1 LGSVGYHRLKPFS
14 HKRLPFRHK
23 NCLTQTGLVYKCPS
37 KPENPLAAGME
48 ELMNA
53 TAIQER
59 EESEIVAQPEDQEAS
74 SWKTNLNTLKAVV
87 LQLLCDLQRVEEV
100 NTLSIESGFDFY
112 EEVSR
117 FEIDLI
123 KRALVQTGGN
133 QVRAARLLKLNVTT
147 LNSKIKRHNITLT
160 GFSNVYP
167 LVDASKLTDRQ
178 HV

>member
-1 LGSVGYHRLKPFS
+1 
-14 HKRLPFRHK
+14 
-23 NCLTQTGLVYKCPS
+23 
-37 KPENPLAAGME
+37 
-48 ELMNA
+48 MNA

-59 EESEIVAQPEDQEAS
+59 EASEVVAQVEENDEAT
-74 SWKTNLNTLKAVV
+74 SWRSNLNTLKEVV
-87 LQLLCDLQRVEEV
+87 LQLLNDLQRVEEV
-100 NTLSIESGFDFY
+100 NALSIESGFDFY
-112 EEVSR
+112 QEVSR

-160 GFSNVYP
+160 GLSNIYP
-167 LVDASKLTDRQ
+167 LVDASKVVERQ

>member
-1 LGSVGYHRLKPFS
+1 
-14 HKRLPFRHK
+14 
-23 NCLTQTGLVYKCPS
+23 
-37 KPENPLAAGME
+37 
-48 ELMNA
+48 MNS

-59 EESEIVAQPEDQEAS
+59 EEREALAQPEENSEAS
-74 SWKTNLNTLKAVV
+74 SWKSNLDSLKELV

-100 NTLSIESGFDFY
+100 NALNIESGFDFY
-112 EEVSR
+112 QEVSR

-147 LNSKIKRHNITLT
+147 LNSKIKRHNISLT

-167 LVDASKLTDRQ
+167 LVDASKIAERQ

>member
-1 LGSVGYHRLKPFS
+1 
-14 HKRLPFRHK
+14 
-23 NCLTQTGLVYKCPS
+23 
-37 KPENPLAAGME
+37 
-48 ELMNA
+48 MNS

-59 EESEIVAQPEDQEAS
+59 EEPAAVARPDEIDEAS
-74 SWKTNLNTLKAVV
+74 VWKNNLNSLKELV

-100 NTLSIESGFDFY
+100 NAINIESGFDFY

-123 KRALVQTGGN
+123 KRALLKTGGN

-147 LNSKIKRHNITLT
+147 LNSKIKRHNISLT

-167 LVDASKLTDRQ
+167 LVDASKLAERQ
-178 HV
+178 HM

>member
-1 LGSVGYHRLKPFS
+1 
-14 HKRLPFRHK
+14 
-23 NCLTQTGLVYKCPS
+23 
-37 KPENPLAAGME
+37 
-48 ELMNA
+48 MNS

-59 EESEIVAQPEDQEAS
+59 EEPAAVARPDEIDEAS
-74 SWKTNLNTLKAVV
+74 AWKNNLNSLKELV

-100 NTLSIESGFDFY
+100 NAINIESGFDFY

-123 KRALVQTGGN
+123 KRALLKTGGN

-147 LNSKIKRHNITLT
+147 LNSKIKRHNISLT

-167 LVDASKLTDRQ
+167 LVDASKLAERQ
-178 HV
+178 HM

>member
-1 LGSVGYHRLKPFS
+1 
-14 HKRLPFRHK
+14 
-23 NCLTQTGLVYKCPS
+23 
-37 KPENPLAAGME
+37 
-48 ELMNA
+48 MNS

-59 EESEIVAQPEDQEAS
+59 EEPEVVAQIDENNEAT
-74 SWKTNLNTLKAVV
+74 SWKSNLNTLKEVV

-100 NTLSIESGFDFY
+100 NARSIESGFDFY

-167 LVDASKLTDRQ
+167 LVDASKVADRP

>member
-1 LGSVGYHRLKPFS
+1 
-14 HKRLPFRHK
+14 
-23 NCLTQTGLVYKCPS
+23 
-37 KPENPLAAGME
+37 
-48 ELMNA
+48 MNSTA
-53 TAIQER
+53 TQER
-59 EESEIVAQPEDQEAS
+59 EEPEAVAQIDENNEAT
-74 SWKTNLNTLKAVV
+74 SWKSNLNTLKEVV

-100 NTLSIESGFDFY
+100 NARSIENGFDFY
-112 EEVSR
+112 QEVSR

-160 GFSNVYP
+160 GFGNVYP
-167 LVDASKLTDRQ
+167 LVDASKVAERP

>member
-1 LGSVGYHRLKPFS
+1 
-14 HKRLPFRHK
+14 
-23 NCLTQTGLVYKCPS
+23 
-37 KPENPLAAGME
+37 
-48 ELMNA
+48 MNS

-59 EESEIVAQPEDQEAS
+59 EEPEAVARPDEIDEAS
-74 SWKTNLNTLKAVV
+74 AWKNNLNSLKELV

-100 NTLSIESGFDFY
+100 NAINIESGFDFY

-123 KRALVQTGGN
+123 KRALLKTGGN

-147 LNSKIKRHNITLT
+147 LNSKIKRHNISLT

-167 LVDASKLTDRQ
+167 LVDASKLAERQ
-178 HV
+178 HM

>member
-1 LGSVGYHRLKPFS
+1 
-14 HKRLPFRHK
+14 
-23 NCLTQTGLVYKCPS
+23 
-37 KPENPLAAGME
+37 
-48 ELMNA
+48 MNA

-59 EESEIVAQPEDQEAS
+59 EEPEVVAQPEENQEATT
-74 SWKTNLNTLKAVV
+74 WKSNLNSLKEVV

-100 NTLSIESGFDFY
+100 NALNIESGFDFY

-147 LNSKIKRHNITLT
+147 LNSKIKRHNISLT

-167 LVDASKLTDRQ
+167 LIDASKLVGHQ

>member
-1 LGSVGYHRLKPFS
+1 
-14 HKRLPFRHK
+14 
-23 NCLTQTGLVYKCPS
+23 
-37 KPENPLAAGME
+37 
-48 ELMNA
+48 MNS

-59 EESEIVAQPEDQEAS
+59 EASEVVAQVEENDEAT
-74 SWKTNLNTLKAVV
+74 SWRSNLNTLKEVV
-87 LQLLCDLQRVEEV
+87 LQLLSDLQRVEEV
-100 NTLSIESGFDFY
+100 NALSIESGFDFY
-112 EEVSR
+112 QEVSR

-167 LVDASKLTDRQ
+167 LVDASKVAERQ
-178 HV
+178 HI

>member
-1 LGSVGYHRLKPFS
+1 
-14 HKRLPFRHK
+14 
-23 NCLTQTGLVYKCPS
+23 
-37 KPENPLAAGME
+37 
-48 ELMNA
+48 MNL

-59 EESEIVAQPEDQEAS
+59 EQPEAIAQSPEDNEA
-74 SWKTNLNTLKAVV
+74 SWKTNLDSFKELV
-87 LQLLCDLQRVEEV
+87 LQLLSDLQRVEEV
-100 NTLSIESGFDFY
+100 NALNIESGFDFY

-123 KRALVQTGGN
+123 KRALFKTGGN

-167 LVDASKLTDRQ
+167 LVDASKLAERQ

>member
-1 LGSVGYHRLKPFS
+1 
-14 HKRLPFRHK
+14 
-23 NCLTQTGLVYKCPS
+23 
-37 KPENPLAAGME
+37 
-48 ELMNA
+48 MNS

-59 EESEIVAQPEDQEAS
+59 EEPEAVAQPDENNDAS
-74 SWKTNLNTLKAVV
+74 AWKNNLDSLKELV

-100 NTLSIESGFDFY
+100 NSLNIESGFDFY
-112 EEVSR
+112 QEVSR

-123 KRALVQTGGN
+123 MRALLKTGGN

-147 LNSKIKRHNITLT
+147 LNSKIKRHNISLT

-167 LVDASKLTDRQ
+167 LVDASKLAERQ